1 MIVAGIDPSLTNTG
15 IAVLHNGQPML
26 LRSIGHG
33 TLSVRS
39 YAHRS
44 DRIVAE
50 CRAVMA
56 VLADECDERNTLRAA
71 RSRIDLAVIEGPAY
85 GACNA
90 STHDGSGLWWGL
102 YSTLRARRIPIVVVA
117 PTTRAKWATGKGN
130 ADKRAILTTV
140 RSWWPNTHIA
150 NHDQA
155 DALVLAA
162 IGAFHHGDPM
172 PFAIRPQHHNR
183 LKAAQWPSVSCVKP
197 EPPQV
202 GTPR

>member
-1 MIVAGIDPSLTNTG
+1 MIIAGIDPSLTNTG
-15 IAVLHNGQPML
+15 IAILHNGQPAL

-33 TLSVRS
+33 TLSGRS

-44 DRIVAE
+44 DRIVSE

-56 VLADECDERNTLRAA
+56 VLADECDERNTLRPP

-102 YSTLRARRIPIVVVA
+102 YSTLRARRIPVAVIA

-130 ADKRAILTTV
+130 ADKTTILTTV
-140 RSWWPNTHIA
+140 RSWWPATHVA

-162 IGAFHHGDPM
+162 IGAFHYGDPM
-172 PFAIRPQHHNR
+172 PFPVREWHTAN
-183 LKAAQWPSVSCVKP
+183 LAAVQWP
-197 EPPQV
+197 QLAA
-202 GTPR
+202 R

>member
-1 MIVAGIDPSLTNTG
+1 MIVCGIDPSLTNTG
-15 IAVLHNGQPML
+15 IAILSDGQPML

-33 TLSVRS
+33 TLSGRS

-44 DRIVAE
+44 DRIVSQ
-50 CRAVMA
+50 CRAVMDA
-56 VLADECDERNTLRAA
+56 VI
-71 RSRIDLAVIEGPAY
+71 SREATDLAVIEGPAY

-102 YSTLRARRIPIVVVA
+102 YSTLRARRIPIAVIA

-130 ADKRAILTTV
+130 ADKTTVLTTV
-140 RSWWPNTHIA
+140 RSWWPNTHVA

-162 IGAFHHGDPM
+162 IGAFHAGDPM
-172 PFAIRPQHHNR
+172 PFPVKERHTAN
-183 LKAAQWPSVSCVKP
+183 LAAVQWPT
-197 EPPQV
+197 EAAA
-202 GTPR
+202 R